1 MRSAA
6 AQPSVV
12 AKSDFTSMLPCL
24 PGHSCSTKRRVSSK
38 LNLNVDA
45 SISSRS
51 LWARSLAVGK
61 GGSVRVQS
69 TTWTCEG
76 ALAMNSD
83 IAS

>member
-6 AQPSVV
+6 AQPSVLEN
-12 AKSDFTSMLPCL
+12 SDFMSVVPSL

-38 LNLNVDA
+38 SNLNVDA

-51 LWARSLAVGK
+51 LRARSLATGS

-69 TTWTCEG
+69 TT
-76 ALAMNSD
+76 
-83 IAS
+83 